1 MTQRANE
8 RRRLIMRTLI
18 AAAVVLGLCG
28 AAWAQ
33 EGKGDRERERK
44 NKEASIGLKDVDTNG
59 DGKAQVSELVAAI
72 NRLTGKTEGGER
84 KKERREE
91 GSIALKDV
99 DTNSDGKASLA
110 ELQAA
115 LEKASK
121 EGGEKR
127 EGGDRKKRD

>member
-1 MTQRANE
+1 
-8 RRRLIMRTLI
+8 MRTLT
-18 AAAVVLGLCG
+18 AMVVILGLSG

-44 NKEASIGLKDVDTNG
+44 NKEATIGLKDIDTNN
-59 DGKAQVSELVAAI
+59 DGKAQVSELQAAI
-72 NRLTGKTEGGER
+72 SRLTGKSEGEK

-91 GSIALKDV
+91 GWIALKDV
-99 DTNSDGKASLA
+99 DTNNDGKASLQ

-121 EGGEKR
+121 EGGEKK
-127 EGGDRKKRD
+127 EGGDRKKKN